1 MRSNST
7 VWTARMVFSGICAVV
22 LAATVAVAAERDP
35 LRPRVPEGK
44 LAEARGMVNPVPS
57 SAESIAR
64 GDTVFRGV
72 GSCNVCHGEEG
83 DGTGIG
89 ASGLDPGPRDLTNA
103 KWHKARTD
111 GELMWVLRHGSP
123 GTAMI
128 TVVPGLISEEDGWHV
143 INFIRSLKK

>member
-1 MRSNST
+1 MKLEWYGRSFQT
-7 VWTARMVFSGICAVV
+7 VAVFALV

-35 LRPRVPEGK
+35 LRPRVPGGK
-44 LAEARGMVNPVPS
+44 LAEVRAMVNPVPS
-57 SAESIAR
+57 SAESISR
-64 GDTVFRGV
+64 GDAVFRGV

-83 DGTGIG
+83 DGIGIG
-89 ASGLDPGPRDLTNA
+89 ASGLDPSPRDLTNG
-103 KWHKARTD
+103 KWQAARTD

-143 INFIRSLKK
+143 INFMRSLKK